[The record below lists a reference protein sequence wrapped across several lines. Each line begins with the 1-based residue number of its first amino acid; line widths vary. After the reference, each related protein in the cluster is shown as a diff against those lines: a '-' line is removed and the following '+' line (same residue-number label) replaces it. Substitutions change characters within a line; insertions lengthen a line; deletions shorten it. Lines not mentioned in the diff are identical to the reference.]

1 MFYALHSH
9 VCRLRRSLQIQDP
22 GRVKS
27 MPLEPEFKKHLH
39 SLMVEVYEKTVDETE
54 QHKREL
60 LFKAR
65 ATHNAAATPIAY
77 KDAALYAMEFRLSR
91 TIEKY
96 IEAVAIWGFSIDTA
110 FEADM
115 IKELWSL
122 TSGQNQLHFPPAIRG
137 QHVQAVQGSY
147 AMERQRLAAQL
158 VREGTNRLRELKMKT
173 RQAKRVAEETTNN
186 IFNAPVGNAYINS
199 SVVQTSNYIT
209 ITAQILDDVDRLS
222 EGHAELQS
230 AALEVRNAQSQ
241 GTNIVDKFHKWAD
254 LANTV
259 GGLAE
264 RIHQYYPHIAAL
276 IEYCIHAKP

>member
-1 MFYALHSH
+1 
-9 VCRLRRSLQIQDP
+9 
-22 GRVKS
+22 
-27 MPLEPEFKKHLH
+27 MPLDPEFKKHLH

-96 IEAVAIWGFSIDTA
+96 IEGVAIWDFSIDTA
-110 FEADM
+110 FETDM

-122 TSGQNQLHFPPAIRG
+122 TASPNQLQFPPAIRG

-147 AMERQRLAAQL
+147 ARERQRLAAQL
-158 VREGTNRLRELKMKT
+158 VREGTNRLRELKMKI
-173 RQAKRVAEETTNN
+173 RQSKRAAEGTSNN

-199 SVVQTSNYIT
+199 SVVQTTNNIT

-222 EGHAELQS
+222 EGHSELQS
-230 AALEVRNAQSQ
+230 AAIEVRNAQTHD
-241 GTNIVDKFHKWAD
+241 TNIVDKFQKWAA
-254 LANTV
+254 LANAV
-259 GGLAE
+259 GGLGE
-264 RIHQYYPHIAAL
+264 RIRQYYPHIAAL
-276 IEYCIHAKP
+276 IEHFEHAKP